1 MKNLLKK
8 IIENKDFTT
17 LFQPIFSLS
26 NGIVVG
32 YEALTR
38 GPENTIFYNPEKL
51 FESAKTENLLW
62 EMELYT
68 RLSAIEKFYSFKS
81 DKILFLNVD
90 PDIIRDKKFTK
101 GTTKHL
107 FENIINTSNIVFEIT
122 EKTAIKDYVEFK
134 EIIQNY
140 KTQGYKIAIDDVGSG
155 HSGLTTI
162 SEVRPNYIKIDMFL
176 IRDIDKNN
184 FKKSIV
190 KALVEL
196 ANDLDL
202 KLIAEGIETLDELK
216 TVIELGIPLAQGFLL
231 GRPSKELLEMNLT
244 LKDFIKETKSSLE
257 MRKFKSACEINI
269 GKLARRDNAVQF
281 STLSI
286 DIEKIFLNNFRLHGI
301 AVLNGEKVIGLIT
314 KRNFF
319 TQLGTRFGRELY
331 LEKPIEKIMDI
342 EPLVVDY
349 FTPISE
355 VIKRIA
361 NREEHKLYDYV
372 IVERD
377 EKYFGVVPII
387 NLLEKSME
395 LELNIAKYSNPLTG
409 LPGNLIIEEKIRES
423 INNKIPFSLIYFDLN
438 NFKSFND
445 YYGFERGD
453 RVIKYIANILERH
466 MDFYK
471 DSFLG
476 HVGGD
481 DFIAIVKSYEI
492 EKLCYN
498 IIEEFDFNIKRFY
511 NEEDIKQGYI
521 TSIDRD
527 GTKKHF
533 PIISISISS
542 VNNRNFL
549 NYEKVIE
556 RISEIKK
563 LCKELCKK
571 FKKSYFL
578 MEEEVLAKE
587 KNEKTLAN
595 NF

>member
-1 MKNLLKK
+1 MNDLLKN
-8 IIENKDFTT
+8 ILENKNFTT

-26 NGIVVG
+26 NATVVG

-38 GPENTIFYNPEKL
+38 GPENSIYYNPEKL
-51 FESAKTENLLW
+51 FESAKSENLLW
-62 EMELYT
+62 ELELST
-68 RLSAIEKFYSFKS
+68 RLSAIEKFCNFKT

-90 PDIIRDKKFTK
+90 PDIIKDKKFTK
-101 GTTKHL
+101 GATKHL

-122 EKTAIKDYVEFK
+122 EKTAIKDYIEFK

-155 HSGLTTI
+155 YSGLTTI

-176 IRDIDKNN
+176 IRDIDKDN

-196 ANDLDL
+196 ADNTNI

-231 GRPSKELLEMNLT
+231 SRPAKELLEMNVT
-244 LKDFIKETKSSLE
+244 LKNFIKEIKSSLE
-257 MRKFKSACEINI
+257 KTKFTSAFEISI
-269 GKLARRDNAVQF
+269 GKLARRDKAVQF
-281 STLSI
+281 STLSA
-286 DIEKIFLNNFRLHGI
+286 DIEKIFLNNYRLHGI
-301 AVLNGEKVIGLIT
+301 AVLEGERVVGLIT
-314 KRNFF
+314 KRDFF

-331 LEKPIEKIMDI
+331 LKKPIEKIMDT
-342 EPLVVDY
+342 EPLLVDY
-349 FTPISE
+349 YTPINK

-372 IVERD
+372 IVEKE

-395 LELNIAKYSNPLTG
+395 LELYMAKYSNPLTG
-409 LPGNLIIEEKIRES
+409 LPGNPIIEEKIGEA
-423 INNKIPFSLIYFDLN
+423 IDKKTPFSLIYFDLN

-453 RVIKYIANILERH
+453 KVIKYTANILSRH
-466 MDFYK
+466 ISFNDNA
-471 DSFLG
+471 FLG

-481 DFIAIVKSYEI
+481 DFVAIVKSYNI
-492 EKLCYN
+492 KNLCKN

-511 NEEDIKQGYI
+511 NREDLERGYI
-521 TSIDRD
+521 ATLDRD
-527 GTKKHF
+527 GSQKNF
-533 PIISISISS
+533 PIMSISISS
-542 VNNRNFL
+542 VSNKNHL
-549 NYEKVIE
+549 NYEKIIE
-556 RISEIKK
+556 RVSEVKK
-563 LCKELCKK
+563 LCKSFCKK
-571 FKKSYFL
+571 YCKSYFL
-578 MEEEVLAKE
+578 AEEEIFIE
-587 KNEKTLAN
+587 
-595 NF
+595 